1 MYRLNVIWNRL
12 RSCAKSDFI
21 TRSLSS
27 LSFYIL
33 HCIVHNGKDRFRYS
47 ESGHTREADKQKQTF
62 PRTDDVVVSYIS
74 GLVED
79 EDEEMDDIVEM
90 TRGMLQ
96 AGPSNS
102 DSKPLD
108 DL

>member
-1 MYRLNVIWNRL
+1 M
-12 RSCAKSDFI
+12 AKIASD
-21 TRSLSS
+21 
-27 LSFYIL
+27 
-33 HCIVHNGKDRFRYS
+33 IVS
-47 ESGHTREADKQKQTF
+47 ACMLLVADQQKQTF
-62 PRTDDVVVSYIS
+62 PRTDDVVISYIS

>member
-1 MYRLNVIWNRL
+1 M
-12 RSCAKSDFI
+12 
-21 TRSLSS
+21 
-27 LSFYIL
+27 
-33 HCIVHNGKDRFRYS
+33 
-47 ESGHTREADKQKQTF
+47 QKQTF

>member
-1 MYRLNVIWNRL
+1 M
-12 RSCAKSDFI
+12 
-21 TRSLSS
+21 
-27 LSFYIL
+27 L
-33 HCIVHNGKDRFRYS
+33 HR
-47 ESGHTREADKQKQTF
+47 ADEQKQTF

-108 DL
+108 DLYVLSPASSSSLHR